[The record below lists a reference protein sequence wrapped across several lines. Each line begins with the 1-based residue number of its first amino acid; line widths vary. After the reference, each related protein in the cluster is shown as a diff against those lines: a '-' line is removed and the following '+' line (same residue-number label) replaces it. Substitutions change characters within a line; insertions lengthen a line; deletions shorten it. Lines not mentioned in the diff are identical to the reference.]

1 MLRTIREISA
11 GGIVYKREKGQWR
24 VALTARKGGKVWC
37 LPKGLVEK
45 KERLEETAVRE
56 VREETGLEASIAR
69 KLGDLKYW
77 YARKEN
83 GQTVRIFKIV
93 HFYLMRY
100 LSGSIQDHDW
110 EVDEVRW
117 FPLDE
122 AVEKLEYKNEK
133 EIMEKARAALENEGG

>member
-1 MLRTIREISA
+1 MLRTIREISS
-11 GGIVYKREKGQWR
+11 GGIVYKKEKGHWK
-24 VALTARKGGKVWC
+24 VALIARKGGKVWC

-56 VREETGLEASIAR
+56 VKEETGLEASIAQ

-77 YARKEN
+77 YARKE
-83 GQTVRIFKIV
+83 GGDTVRIFKIV
-93 HFYLMRY
+93 HFYLMKYR
-100 LSGSIQDHDW
+100 SGSVEDHDW
-110 EVDEVRW
+110 EVDEARW